1 MAFAGPLYVKDIYEK
16 NDQMFKSYICLF
28 TCATTRN
35 VHLELTPSM
44 DASDVIK
51 ALVRFLSRRGC
62 IKMFISDNFSSFK
75 SDEVSKFLLLH
86 NIDWKFI
93 LPLSPW
99 WGGFYERLVRTV
111 KTTLRNILGKSKLNF
126 EELYTIL
133 TQVECMLNSR
143 PLSCVYTEENCEP
156 VIPSLLLLG
165 RNLQRHW
172 FNTTSDENIKLNVMK
187 CKKCNNQVLKLI
199 NDL

>member
-1 MAFAGPLYVKDIYEK
+1 
-16 NDQMFKSYICLF
+16 MFKSYICLF

-143 PLSCVYTEENCEP
+143 SLSYNYTEENCEP
-156 VIPSLLLLG
+156 RTPSYLLLG
-165 RNLQRHW
+165 RNLQGHW
-172 FNTTSDENIKLNVMK
+172 FSTTTGDENIE
-187 CKKCNNQVLKLI
+187 
-199 NDL
+199 